1 MKHEKGWKGPAVV
14 TGVPSLPPQPW
25 LFMPALPPLTLVID
39 HPPAGYP
46 AEDKIEQLDINFR
59 EADGAD
65 GVRKL
70 CRPIQLQESY
80 VTLLVVVFVIVS
92 VDEESVHC
100 CQLTVGSRF
109 F

>member
-1 MKHEKGWKGPAVV
+1 MVTAV
-14 TGVPSLPPQPW
+14 PCPPPQPW
-25 LFMPALPPLTLVID
+25 LFVPTLPPLTLLGD

-46 AEDKIEQLDINFR
+46 AEDKIEQLDISFR

-70 CRPIQLQESY
+70 CRVIQLQENY
-80 VTLLVVVFVIVS
+80 VTLLVGALVIVS

-100 CQLTVGSRF
+100 CQLTL
-109 F
+109 

>member
-1 MKHEKGWKGPAVV
+1 
-14 TGVPSLPPQPW
+14 
-25 LFMPALPPLTLVID
+25 MPALPPLTLLRD

-46 AEDKIEQLDINFR
+46 AEDEIERLDISFR

-70 CRPIQLQESY
+70 CRMIQLQESY
-80 VTLLVVVFVIVS
+80 VTLLEVAFVIVS

-100 CQLTVGSRF
+100 CQLTV
-109 F
+109 

>member
-1 MKHEKGWKGPAVV
+1 MV
-14 TGVPSLPPQPW
+14 TAVPSPPPQPW

-100 CQLTVGSRF
+100 CQLTVVSRF